1 MQMIHTAYP
10 INFDYSDESSFHSLS
25 SQSLFAFDV
34 DQWCAGDYEMH
45 APHDT
50 LPSSDGLDA
59 FGTITDPNN
68 DLFFSEEVSSDVIT
82 DEEVVSTPPPSSPLP
97 DSPLD
102 PMYVRDSDYAVKQE
116 NPTFFKQ
123 EPEVFH
129 SRGLTPHHLQQHQ
142 LFYQYHQL
150 QLQVLQQKLLLS
162 RLQMPPVPSLVSP
175 VPHRQETPVP
185 IPRNVPAPLEGYS
198 YEISKAYDEPLSTMQ
213 GYSSPTSVKLTNL
226 DATHFGTNSAP
237 YPRLKSIPVDISGN
251 LSDAQYNKIFKKYH
265 LHLQLESHPTM
276 TEQDLEDIKIHGKMY
291 FLKNVKTIVPKIG
304 PWKFNAHISHRRSD
318 ERQYNIPGM
327 AVTCK
332 VKEWLTDD
340 GLWRLYHYKKGKT
353 VKPKKFSDY

>member
-10 INFDYSDESSFHSLS
+10 INFDYSDESSFNSLSS
-25 SQSLFAFDV
+25 SQSLFAFD
-34 DQWCAGDYEMH
+34 DHWCVGDYEMQV
-45 APHDT
+45 PNDT
-50 LPSSDGLDA
+50 LPSDGLDA
-59 FGTITDPNN
+59 FGTLTDPKN
-68 DLFFSEEVSSDVIT
+68 DLFFSEDLSDAIT

-97 DSPLD
+97 ESPLVD
-102 PMYVRDSDYAVKQE
+102 HYVRESDFPVKQE
-116 NPTFFKQ
+116 NRFKQ
-123 EPEVFH
+123 DIEVF
-129 SRGLTPHHLQQHQ
+129 STARTLSTQHLQQHQ

-162 RLQMPPVPSLVSP
+162 RLQMPPVPPLVNPRREAPMSF
-175 VPHRQETPVP
+175 
-185 IPRNVPAPLEGYS
+185 PRNPAPLDGYS
-198 YEISKAYDEPLSTMQ
+198 YEVSKTYDEPLSAMQ
-213 GYSSPTSVKLTNL
+213 NYPSQASSVKLTNL
-226 DATHFGTNSAP
+226 DASHFGTNSAP
-237 YPRLKSIPVDISGN
+237 YPKLKSIPVDISGN

-276 TEQDLEDIKIHGKMY
+276 TEQDLEDIKVHGKMY

-318 ERQYNIPGM
+318 ERQYNIPGL